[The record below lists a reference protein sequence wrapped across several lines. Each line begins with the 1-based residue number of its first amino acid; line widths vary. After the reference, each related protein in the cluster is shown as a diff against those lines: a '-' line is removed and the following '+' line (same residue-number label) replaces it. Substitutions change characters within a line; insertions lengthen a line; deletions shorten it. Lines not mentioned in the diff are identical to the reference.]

1 MGRAVY
7 GSWNDG
13 SDIYKDKKGFF
24 VVQWDLN
31 AEKEY
36 KRYLHGFKPSGPIA
50 YIRSRTRSQQ
60 SKRRRTSKKHH
71 VKK

>member
-1 MGRAVY
+1 MGKAVY

-24 VVQWDLN
+24 IMQWDWD

-36 KRYLHGFKPSGPIA
+36 KKYLPGFKPSGSIA
-50 YIRSRTRSQQ
+50 YIRTRRRHSK
-60 SKRRRTSKKHH
+60 KRRTIKNIANN
-71 VKK
+71 